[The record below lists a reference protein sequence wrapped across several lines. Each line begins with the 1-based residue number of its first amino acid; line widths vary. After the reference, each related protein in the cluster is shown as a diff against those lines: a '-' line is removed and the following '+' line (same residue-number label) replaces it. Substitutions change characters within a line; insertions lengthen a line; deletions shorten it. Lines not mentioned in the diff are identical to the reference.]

1 MIKKLPA
8 LELNGDINIEG
19 NSENGGEMNPE
30 SASGYGD
37 KDNIE
42 LNNVSV
48 TLYIQKLFYQ

>member
-30 SASGYGD
+30 DASGD
-37 KDNIE
+37 SDRDDIE